1 MNGQDLLPAIR
12 PDTGEARL
20 WQAVII
26 QAIKNQ
32 DWKWFFPS
40 RKDNGTDYLIVC
52 RWAGLDPEPLRAR
65 VMEHALRQAAA
76 RSLAAKILSV
86 SIRRPISLTRKKG
99 RAHMPHRSPK
109 IGIALSPAMQ
119 ISKALAIIMLLLST
133 AACTGAPPKQISA
146 TDYVSEGGQETCYD
160 VGEGTGDPRAV
171 HVIPCA
177 Q

>member
-26 QAIKNQ
+26 HAIKNQ

-76 RSLAAKILSV
+76 RSLAAKVLSV
-86 SIRRPISLTRKKG
+86 SIRRPISLIRKKKG
-99 RAHMPHRSPK
+99 EHTCP
-109 IGIALSPAMQ
+109 
-119 ISKALAIIMLLLST
+119 
-133 AACTGAPPKQISA
+133 TGARRSGSRYPQR
-146 TDYVSEGGQETCYD
+146 C
-160 VGEGTGDPRAV
+160 R
-171 HVIPCA
+171 
-177 Q
+177 